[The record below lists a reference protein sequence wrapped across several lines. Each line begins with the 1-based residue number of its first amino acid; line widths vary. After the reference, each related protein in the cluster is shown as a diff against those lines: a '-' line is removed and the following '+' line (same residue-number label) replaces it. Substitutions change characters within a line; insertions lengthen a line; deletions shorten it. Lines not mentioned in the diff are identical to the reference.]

1 VTKALLAFAMTL
13 TAAVSPTPARVSQAP
28 VAVRLAPDSISGVR
42 NVARTVALDADMMSS
57 GKSLGSY
64 SARLQWDSTVVRLDS
79 VRAGEYGTPLINY
92 VHGGEVQLTQV
103 NTGGRTGAFSLA
115 QLHFRLANDTAGKRT
130 AITLTVTDL
139 TATDFTNL
147 RTELV
152 TGSGVARI
160 LPPAVI
166 ARFSP
171 DSLLERVDFRHRR
184 DLLADLAAAPGVLL
198 GSYAARITWDS
209 TVMVLDSVKAGD
221 FAAPLVNTV
230 NGAEI
235 RLTAADGAG
244 RGGTPFSLAQLYFRF
259 VGETFPRQTG
269 LALTVT
275 EMHAALSFADLLPGT
290 TARQGKAVIG
300 GVLRGDIDLS
310 GSVAALDAQVILLGV
325 VGLALPAGARSLPHG
340 DADCNGTLRAL
351 DAQIVLNFVVG
362 NDVSQ
367 FCGGTIK

>member
-1 VTKALLAFAMTL
+1 MSKVLAFAIAL
-13 TAAVSPTPARVSQAP
+13 TAAATPSRARVSHAP
-28 VAVRLAPDSISGVR
+28 VAVRLTPDSISGVR
-42 NVARTVALDADMMSS
+42 GVAHTVTLAADLMSS

-79 VRAGEYGTPLINY
+79 VRPGDYGAPLINY
-92 VHGGEVQLTQV
+92 VHGGEVRLTQV

-130 AITLTVTDL
+130 AVSLTVTDL
-139 TATDFTNL
+139 TATDFTDL
-147 RTELV
+147 RPELE

-171 DSLLERVDFRHRR
+171 DSLLERVDFRHQR
-184 DLLADLAAAPGVLL
+184 DLLADLAGAPGVLL

-209 TVMVLDSVKAGD
+209 TVMVLDSLRAGD
-221 FAAPLVNTV
+221 FAAPLVNIV
-230 NGAEI
+230 NGADV

-244 RGGTPFSLAQLYFRF
+244 RGGAPFSLVRLYFRF
-259 VGETFPRQTG
+259 IGETFPRQTG
-269 LALTVT
+269 LSLTVT
-275 EMHAALSFADLLPGT
+275 EMHAARSFADLLPGT
-290 TARQGKAVIG
+290 TARSGKAVIG

-310 GSVAALDAQVILLGV
+310 GVVAALDAQVILQGV
-325 VGLALPAGARSLPHG
+325 VGLPLPAGARDLPHG
-340 DADCNGTLRAL
+340 DADCNGALRAL

-367 FCGGTIK
+367 FCGGTVK